1 MAFSPDSLHDSDD
14 QKSEYDFAKMP
25 NAVRGKYAIRGVTS
39 TLPKPLAPSRPLLP
53 LWAGALVIYWLA
65 MFIGTHIPLSVP
77 TVGGKPVDKYL
88 HFAAYFGLTALLIGV
103 FRCLRV
109 RLRWKHFFIALALL
123 VAYAALDEW
132 LQKFVNRSCDAED
145 FMADSAGV
153 LSALGLY
160 IITHRG
166 SAEQSVAQ

>member
-1 MAFSPDSLHDSDD
+1 
-14 QKSEYDFAKMP
+14 MP
-25 NAVRGKYAIRGVTS
+25 RISRTGAGANAVGS
-39 TLPKPLAPSRPLLP
+39 SLPPAVGPSRRLLP
-53 LWAGALVIYWLA
+53 WWAGALVIYWLA

-77 TVGGKPVDKYL
+77 TVGGRPVDKYL
-88 HFAAYFGLTALLIGV
+88 HFIAYFGLTVLLIGV

-123 VAYAALDEW
+123 VVYAALDEW
-132 LQKFVNRSCDAED
+132 LQKFVNRSCDTED

-160 IITHRG
+160 IITHRD
-166 SAEQSVAQ
+166 SAEPSAAQ

>member
-1 MAFSPDSLHDSDD
+1 MTESPDSCVPS
-14 QKSEYDFAKMP
+14 
-25 NAVRGKYAIRGVTS
+25 AV
-39 TLPKPLAPSRPLLP
+39 APSRRLLP

-88 HFAAYFGLTALLIGV
+88 HFAAYFGLTVLLIGV

-109 RLRWKHFFIALALL
+109 RLRWKHFFLALALL
-123 VAYAALDEW
+123 VVYAALDEW

-145 FMADSAGV
+145 FVADSAGV
-153 LSALGLY
+153 LTALGLY
-160 IITHRG
+160 LVTHRR
-166 SAEQSVAQ
+166 SIKTNAI